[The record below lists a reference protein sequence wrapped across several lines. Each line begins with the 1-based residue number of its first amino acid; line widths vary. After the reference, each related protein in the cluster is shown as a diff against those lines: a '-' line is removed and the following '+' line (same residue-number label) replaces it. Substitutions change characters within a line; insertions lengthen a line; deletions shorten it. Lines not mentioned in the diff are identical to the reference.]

1 MKSLSSNNHG
11 FALLM
16 VILLMALLSG
26 VVIQSIIAARMPLRA
41 GDIQQTRFLLRA
53 SSMDA
58 AWDTL
63 RIGMKAGAS
72 ASDYQVFDT
81 QLPSGIH
88 VRTALQGLDRKSLP
102 APLQRP
108 DVPLFGQFF
117 SVTSRADSGTKSSAV
132 RGLACR
138 LPSGDVRLLAWT
150 ETL

>member
-1 MKSLSSNNHG
+1 MGSTTSNSHG

-26 VVIQSIIAARMPLRA
+26 VVIQSLISTRLHLRA
-41 GDIQQTRFLLRA
+41 GNIQHSRFLMRA
-53 SSMDA
+53 ASLDA
-58 AWDTL
+58 AWNAM
-63 RIGMKAGAS
+63 RIGMKAGSS
-72 ASDYQVFDT
+72 ALDVQTFEN

-88 VRTALQGLDRKSLP
+88 VRTTLRGLDRASLP

-117 SVTSRADSGTKSSAV
+117 SVTSRAESGPVTSAV

-138 LPSGDVRLLAWT
+138 LPSGDVRLLAWA